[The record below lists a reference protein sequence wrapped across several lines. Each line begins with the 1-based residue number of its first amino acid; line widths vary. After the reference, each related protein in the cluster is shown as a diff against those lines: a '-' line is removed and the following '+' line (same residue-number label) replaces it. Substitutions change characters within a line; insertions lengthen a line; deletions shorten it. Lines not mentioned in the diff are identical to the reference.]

1 MAKPSATFG
10 NYMPKQFSGVEAPVG
25 IHTRKNW
32 YLKIA
37 FSRKTIP
44 HFLDIDRFIYKI
56 TLFYSE

>member
-1 MAKPSATFG
+1 LQRQLNFRRDGDVAGMAKPSATFG

-37 FSRKTIP
+37 F
-44 HFLDIDRFIYKI
+44 
-56 TLFYSE
+56 

>member
-1 MAKPSATFG
+1 VAGMAKPSATFG

-37 FSRKTIP
+37 F
-44 HFLDIDRFIYKI
+44 
-56 TLFYSE
+56 